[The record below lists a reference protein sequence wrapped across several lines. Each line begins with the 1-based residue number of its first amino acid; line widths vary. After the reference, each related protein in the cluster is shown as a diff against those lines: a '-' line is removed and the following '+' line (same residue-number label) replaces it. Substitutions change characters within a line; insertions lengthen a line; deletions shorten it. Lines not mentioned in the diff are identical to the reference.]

1 MEKKIRK
8 CIVCDAN
15 FKPYTLKQQCC
26 SNECRSHSYTQSF
39 KKKKVSENLSNY
51 TSYCRK
57 FGYIPY
63 AEYQTKVL
71 RKYGV

>member
-1 MEKKIRK
+1 MEKKMKK
-8 CIVCDAN
+8 CIVCGAS
-15 FKPYTLKQQCC
+15 FKPYTSKQQCC
-26 SNECRSHSYTQSF
+26 SNECRSHSYTQNF
-39 KKKKVSENLSNY
+39 KKKKPTENLSNY
-51 TSYCRK
+51 ISYCRM